1 MNKPE
6 LINEIVNITE
16 TNKKQAEAFLTAFT
30 DIVTAELV
38 KGGDVN
44 LVGFGKFS
52 VAEVAQREGT
62 IQLEGARKG
71 EKYVTPAHNAPKFK
85 FGKNVKDLLKE
96 QE

>member
-16 TNKKQAEAFLTAFT
+16 TNKKQAEEFLAAFT

-62 IQLEGARKG
+62 IQLGSRKG
-71 EKYVTPAHNAPKFK
+71 ETYVTPAHNAPKFK